1 MEGLRITEEMIK
13 MKVRLLALAFG
24 FFLVAGTAVAGP
36 VSGGGDTDGDT
47 VQNAFDNCS
56 GVSNASQTDTDHNGC
71 GDGCTQSILCDGNGD
86 TIVGGPD
93 FTALGMEFGRTGCGT
108 TNTCTMDCNGDTVVG
123 GPDFTTLGMEFGNT
137 VGPSGITT
145 AQCDP
150 SSCRCTPQ

>member
-1 MEGLRITEEMIK
+1 MDGVRITEEMIK

-36 VSGGGDTDGDT
+36 TSGGGDTDGDG
-47 VQNAFDNCS
+47 VENAFDNCGS
-56 GVSNASQTDTDHNGC
+56 VSNASQTDTDHNGC
-71 GDGCTQSILCDGNGD
+71 GDGCTEPIQCDGNSD
-86 TIVGGPD
+86 LVIGGPD
-93 FTALGMEFGRTGCGT
+93 FALLGAEFGRTGCGT
-108 TNTCTMDCNGDTVVG
+108 TNTCSMDCNGDTVVG
-123 GPDFTTLGMEFGNT
+123 GPDFAILGTEFGNT